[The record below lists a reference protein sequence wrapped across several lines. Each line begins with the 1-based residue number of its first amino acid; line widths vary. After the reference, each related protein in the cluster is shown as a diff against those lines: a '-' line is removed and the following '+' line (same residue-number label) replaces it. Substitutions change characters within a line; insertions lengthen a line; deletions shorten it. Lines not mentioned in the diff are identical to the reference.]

1 MTITVVAQCAMPC
14 EHDRALGSKA
24 IGERRQAR
32 LAPAYRYEATARF
45 ITDLVDNGTLIPGA
59 RVPSLRQITKQR
71 GVSLSTALQAYRTLE
86 DRGILQARPQSGFY
100 VAKGAPIL
108 LETPAI
114 SKPPGRPTTVAVSG
128 VVPKLHAYAADPD
141 LVPLGCAIPNAAL
154 PASAPLQ
161 RVLTRSWRSRG
172 CVC

>member
-1 MTITVVAQCAMPC
+1 MSC
-14 EHDRALGSKA
+14 EHDRAVGSKA
-24 IGERRQAR
+24 SGGERQAG
-32 LAPAYRYEATARF
+32 LAPAYRYEATGRF

-114 SKPPGRPTTVAVSG
+114 PSPPGRPTAVARPRG
-128 VVPKLHAYAADPD
+128 
-141 LVPLGCAIPNAAL
+141 IP
-154 PASAPLQ
+154 P
-161 RVLTRSWRSRG
+161 VLDN
-172 CVC
+172 